1 MTFEKN
7 SNDLCYKT
15 IAIVITV
22 RLNYNKNGLKD
33 RLSVVTIVILLDCN
47 QIIFIND
54 MKWITTIYS
63 FNFIPNVAGR
73 HQCLLTLALAP
84 YSVLYGSGSSAEE
97 AKRQVYINAL
107 HYIKLMTRKSISDK
121 NAIDI
126 QPSCD
131 IPQ

>member
-54 MKWITTIYS
+54 MK
-63 FNFIPNVAGR
+63 
-73 HQCLLTLALAP
+73 
-84 YSVLYGSGSSAEE
+84 
-97 AKRQVYINAL
+97 
-107 HYIKLMTRKSISDK
+107 
-121 NAIDI
+121 
-126 QPSCD
+126 
-131 IPQ
+131 

>member
-1 MTFEKN
+1 MKKKFVDLGLVMTFEKN

-54 MKWITTIYS
+54 MK
-63 FNFIPNVAGR
+63 
-73 HQCLLTLALAP
+73 
-84 YSVLYGSGSSAEE
+84 
-97 AKRQVYINAL
+97 
-107 HYIKLMTRKSISDK
+107 
-121 NAIDI
+121 
-126 QPSCD
+126 
-131 IPQ
+131 